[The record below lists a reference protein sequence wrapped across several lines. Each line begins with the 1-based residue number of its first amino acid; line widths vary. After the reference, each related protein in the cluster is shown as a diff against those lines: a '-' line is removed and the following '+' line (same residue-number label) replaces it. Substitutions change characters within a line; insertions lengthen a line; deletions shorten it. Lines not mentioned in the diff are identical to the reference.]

1 MIVVTGAGGKTGQ
14 AVVAAL
20 AGRGA
25 AVRALVRRV
34 EQCPALMAAGARETV
49 IGDMR
54 QETDL
59 RRALAGAEAVYHI
72 CPNVHPEEQAIGLNA
87 VAAARAEGVGR
98 FVYHSVLHPQ
108 TETMPHHW
116 RKLRVEEA
124 ILASG
129 LAFTVLQ
136 PAPYMQN
143 ILAGW
148 SGIIGRG
155 IYTTPYPVSTRLS
168 LVDLQDVAEA
178 AALVLIEPGH
188 EAATYEIAAT
198 APLSQLE
205 VAAGLSEGLGRPV
218 EAVAEPVSA
227 WERRARASGL
237 DDERIG
243 TLRQMFAYYARHGL
257 AGNSSV
263 LGWLLGRPPT
273 TLRDFAA
280 RAMEA
285 APAR

>member
-1 MIVVTGAGGKTGQ
+1 VIVVTGAGGKTGQ

-25 AVRALVRRV
+25 AVRALVRRD
-34 EQCPALMAAGARETV
+34 EQRAALLAHGAQDIAV
-49 IGDMR
+49 GDLR
-54 QETDL
+54 LELDL

-72 CPNVHPEEQAIGLNA
+72 GPNVHPDEQAIGLNA

-148 SGIIGRG
+148 SGVIGRG

-178 AALVLIEPGH
+178 AALALTLPGH
-188 EAATYEIAAT
+188 EAATYEIAGT

-205 VAAGLSEGLGRPV
+205 VAAGLSEGLGRQV
-218 EAVAEPVSA
+218 EAVAEPVAA
-227 WERRARASGL
+227 WEQRARASGL

-243 TLRQMFAYYARHGL
+243 TLRQMFEYYARHGL
-257 AGNSSV
+257 AGNSNV
-263 LGWLLGRPPT
+263 LGWLLGRPPS

-280 RAMEA
+280 RTMEA
-285 APAR
+285 ARA

>member
-25 AVRALVRRV
+25 GVRALARRA
-34 EQCPALMAAGARETV
+34 EQGAALLAQGAQEIAV
-49 IGDMR
+49 GDMR
-54 QETDL
+54 SEPDL

-72 CPNVHPEEQAIGLNA
+72 GPNVHPEEQAIGLNA
-87 VAAARAEGVGR
+87 VAAARAEGVER

-129 LAFTVLQ
+129 LVFTILQ
-136 PAPYMQN
+136 SAPYMQN

-148 SGIIGRG
+148 SGIVERG
-155 IYTTPYPVSTRLS
+155 VYTVPYPVTSRLS

-178 AALVLIEPGH
+178 AALVLTQPGH
-188 EAATYEIAAT
+188 EAATYELVGT
-198 APLSQLE
+198 TPMSQVE
-205 VAAGLSEGLGRPV
+205 VAAGLAAGLGQPV
-218 EAVAEPVSA
+218 EAVAEPVAA
-227 WERRARASGL
+227 WEQRVRTGGL
-237 DDERIG
+237 DDERIA
-243 TLRQMFAYYARHGL
+243 TLRNMFEYYTKYGL
-257 AGNSSV
+257 AGNPNV

-273 TLRDFAA
+273 SFQAFVARNAQTAAA
-280 RAMEA
+280 R
-285 APAR
+285 